1 MAEKAVSTINTILE
15 ISEDGKAWEKLCP
28 IKNYPKL
35 GGAPNQL
42 ETTDLEDESQT
53 FINGVQSMDSMEFK
67 ANYLLETYKTVLAKS
82 GIPLHYR
89 LSMGKDGKDGVAG
102 GGRGLCA
109 GPSLLAGIQRDG
121 SGPAGGLFYHR
132 RRPACPFGSRK
143 RERC

>member
-89 LSMGKDGKDGVAG
+89 LSNGKRWKRRCSNL
-102 GGRGLCA
+102 GRRTCCLC
-109 GPSLLAGIQRDG
+109 
-121 SGPAGGLFYHR
+121 
-132 RRPACPFGSRK
+132 
-143 RERC
+143 